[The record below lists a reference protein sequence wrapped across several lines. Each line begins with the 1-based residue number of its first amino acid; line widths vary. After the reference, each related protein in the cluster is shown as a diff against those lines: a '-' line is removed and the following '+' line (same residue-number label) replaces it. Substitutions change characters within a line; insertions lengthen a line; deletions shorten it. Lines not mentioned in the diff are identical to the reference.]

1 MSAIGFDM
9 AGSLAEM
16 PARAGDEVRAG
27 QVLARLEGE
36 RQELLVAAA
45 QDGVDVAEATLA
57 LKRQLAERARGME
70 ARGTGSRA
78 GTMDADGEVVVARA
92 LARKAHTALK
102 LEQERLER
110 HTLRAPY
117 DGVVIS
123 VLQAKGAALQSGA
136 PLLTVAERASYRIV
150 AYVDEARAGMVQP
163 GQAATVV
170 LRSRQGMPI
179 QGKVDRI
186 APQSDKIAEER
197 QISIAIDASL
207 PALYLA
213 EQADV
218 DVEVGRIER
227 GLLVPES
234 TIRDRRANDGR
245 IWGVSRGRLVD
256 LPVKLGRR
264 LGDGRIE
271 VTSPLPADTQVVAT
285 RLLDARAGD
294 TVSVVSGAAP

>member
-1 MSAIGFDM
+1 
-9 AGSLAEM
+9 
-16 PARAGDEVRAG
+16 
-27 QVLARLEGE
+27 
-36 RQELLVAAA
+36 
-45 QDGVDVAEATLA
+45 
-57 LKRQLAERARGME
+57 
-70 ARGTGSRA
+70 
-78 GTMDADGEVVVARA
+78 
-92 LARKAHTALK
+92 
-102 LEQERLER
+102 
-110 HTLRAPY
+110 
-117 DGVVIS
+117 
-123 VLQAKGAALQSGA
+123 
-136 PLLTVAERASYRIV
+136 
-150 AYVDEARAGMVQP
+150 VQP